1 MKTSTRTA
9 AITTERGTVV
19 NMTVTA
25 TRGFEI
31 VNEVSFCDGD
41 NINITRG
48 QKTEKTET
56 VLAINGKNYAGYFT
70 TNMQKSDLKGCF
82 GCFLAGNQP
91 IGLSEAKYNELI
103 AVVAEARKE
112 AETDQSWID
121 YSERKAK
128 ADQASRQYDRHVAEM
143 KKAMSY

>member
-1 MKTSTRTA
+1 
-9 AITTERGTVV
+9 
-19 NMTVTA
+19 
-25 TRGFEI
+25 
-31 VNEVSFCDGD
+31 
-41 NINITRG
+41 
-48 QKTEKTET
+48 
-56 VLAINGKNYAGYFT
+56 
-70 TNMQKSDLKGCF
+70 MQKSDLKGCF